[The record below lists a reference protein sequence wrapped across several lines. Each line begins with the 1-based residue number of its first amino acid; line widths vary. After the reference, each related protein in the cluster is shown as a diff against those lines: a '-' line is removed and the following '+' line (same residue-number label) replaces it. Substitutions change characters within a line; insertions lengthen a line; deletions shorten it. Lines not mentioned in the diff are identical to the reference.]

1 MLFIMSINSLN
12 VDNSEADI
20 CCICHD
26 TLDAHQ
32 TYTLPECKHSF
43 HTHCIVT
50 WFRHRCSS
58 NNSSLVKHDMC
69 DGKCP
74 LCGNRGINN
83 VMVKKTRRFYGLYFT
98 NIDQANFSRNK
109 KYIKREDASKELKAL
124 HKKLQDAQQKYNI
137 FLDKQREFKKSI
149 KKKEVDYEETTKIM
163 YKFRKDKWVKLRQL
177 NAVKKT
183 IANLPV
189 IPLIIPTPIDI
200 N

>member
-1 MLFIMSINSLN
+1 MSINSLH
-12 VDNSEADI
+12 VDNTEEDI

-26 TLDAHQ
+26 TLSAHQ

-50 WFRHRCSS
+50 WFRHTGSS
-58 NNSSLVKHDMC
+58 EPPTLGGQSGIT

-83 VMVKKTRRFYGLYFT
+83 KTIPKTKRFYGIYFT
-98 NIDQANFSRNK
+98 AIDQEKFTRNK
-109 KYIKREDASKELKAL
+109 KYIKGEDASKELKAL
-124 HKKLQDAQQKYNI
+124 YKKLQDTQQKYNL

-149 KKKEVDYEETTKIM
+149 KEKDVDYEETNKIM
-163 YKFRKDKWVKLRQL
+163 HKFRKDKWSNLRQL

-183 IANLPV
+183 ISNLPI